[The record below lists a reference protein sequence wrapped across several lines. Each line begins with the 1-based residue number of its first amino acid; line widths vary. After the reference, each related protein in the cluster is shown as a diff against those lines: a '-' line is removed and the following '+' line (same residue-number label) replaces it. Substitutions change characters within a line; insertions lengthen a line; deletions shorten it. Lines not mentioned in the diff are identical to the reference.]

1 MNRRRLV
8 QLPLALAGAAALRR
22 SFAEEPFPSQT
33 VRIVVATTP
42 GTVMDISAR
51 LVAKQLEPVWKQP
64 VVVINQAGAGG
75 AIGTDAVAKAKPDGH
90 TLLVAHEGI
99 LAIQPLIHKET
110 APRSDVRAVCPLT
123 EIDLLLIVNRAS
135 GIRTVP
141 EFIAQAKSRRMTY
154 ASAGVGTPVHLRM
167 EMVKQRL
174 GIPLV
179 HVPYKSTATGLTDLV
194 GKQVDCMLIAIGP
207 AMPYLAEQLNV
218 IATTGAKRS
227 AQLPDVPTLAET
239 YPGLSF
245 TTWFGV
251 FAPADTPD
259 DIVGIASRDIT
270 TAIQAPPVKSTLLK
284 QGIIPTGG
292 TPAQLAATV
301 QKDFDD
307 YERVIRT
314 GHIDLSL
321 SGRPALV

>member
-1 MNRRRLV
+1 MKRRRFI
-8 QLPLALAGAAALRR
+8 QLPLALAGTAALRP
-22 SFAEEPFPSQT
+22 ALAQDAFPSQT
-33 VRIVVATTP
+33 VRIIVATTP

-51 LVAKQLEPVWKQP
+51 LVAKQLEPQWKQSI
-64 VVVINQAGAGG
+64 VVINQPGAGG

-90 TLLVAHEGI
+90 TLLIAHEGI

-135 GIRTVP
+135 GIRTLQ

-154 ASAGVGTPVHLRM
+154 APAGVGTPVHLRM
-167 EMVKQRL
+167 EMIKQRL

-179 HVPYKSTATGLTDLV
+179 HVPYKSTAAGLTDLV

-227 AQLPDVPTLAET
+227 TLLPDVPTLAES
-239 YPGLSF
+239 YPNFSF

-251 FAPADTPD
+251 FAPAETPD
-259 DIVGIASRDIT
+259 DIVEIASRDIT
-270 TAIQAPPVKSTLLK
+270 AAIQAPAVKDTLLK

-292 TPAQLAATV
+292 RPAQLTAIV
-301 QKDFDD
+301 QKDFSD
-307 YERVIRT
+307 YARVIRT
-314 GHIDLSL
+314 GHIDLSMSEL
-321 SGRPALV
+321 RALG